1 MANYWLAKQEPS
13 GPRGYNFEQLKKDK
27 TTVWDGVHNNL
38 ALKHMREMKS
48 GDLILFYHTG
58 VERQAVGI
66 MQVTSKP
73 YSNPKED
80 VERFIV
86 VDVKYKKTL
95 KRPVTLTE
103 IKNNKKFKDWEL
115 VRISRLSVMPVPK
128 LIWDE
133 IIKISQDQSNR
144 FIDIVELSN
153 CSIATAY
160 VLINCELG
168 SEEAII
174 GQLKGLEGVKEVHGT
189 FGAYDILAKIESDTV
204 EKLRETI
211 TWKIRKIEKIRSTLT
226 LMGIEG
232 QT

>member
-1 MANYWLAKQEPS
+1 MKFCESEPGNITSIQKPLNVSHKQNIVMINYWLAKQEPS

-48 GDLILFYHTG
+48 SDLILFYHTG
-58 VERQAVGI
+58 DERQAVGI

-103 IKNNKKFKDWEL
+103 IKNNKKFKNWDL
-115 VRISRLSVMPVPK
+115 VRNSRLSVMPVPK
-128 LIWDE
+128 GIWDE
-133 IIKISQDQSNR
+133 ILKISQ
-144 FIDIVELSN
+144 
-153 CSIATAY
+153 
-160 VLINCELG
+160 G
-168 SEEAII
+168 
-174 GQLKGLEGVKEVHGT
+174 
-189 FGAYDILAKIESDTV
+189 
-204 EKLRETI
+204 
-211 TWKIRKIEKIRSTLT
+211 
-226 LMGIEG
+226 
-232 QT
+232 